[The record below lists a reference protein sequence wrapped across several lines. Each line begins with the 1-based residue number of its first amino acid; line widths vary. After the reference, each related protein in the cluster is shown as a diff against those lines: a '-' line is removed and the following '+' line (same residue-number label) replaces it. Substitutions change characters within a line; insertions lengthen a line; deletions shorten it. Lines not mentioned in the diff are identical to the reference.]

1 MNKYIGVDI
10 SKNDF
15 YVCFAETQEPVL
27 FQNNLKGIKIFE
39 RYLLKNNFKKETT
52 VIGVES
58 TGIYHLPMSHNMTQS
73 GFTVQVI
80 NPLIIKKQNQIS
92 LRRVKND
99 KKDAGLIRYC
109 TSNQAGYKFIDT
121 GETLTLKSL
130 IRQRDSLANLK
141 NILNRKQDAV
151 TYKEKHLGISI
162 SKSNTRLIKAVSL
175 EIEKLEK
182 ELRGYHPKEQ
192 KLLRTI
198 PGVGPITAISFV
210 SEIGDV
216 KRFSSSKKLIAYVG
230 LDSRVH
236 QSGTSI
242 HGKGYISKRGNK
254 ILRTRLYNACSV
266 AVLHDNVFRDYF
278 QAKRSEGK
286 PYKVALC
293 AVMNKMA
300 HVIYAVWKSGEPF
313 EDRRKKKG
321 GWQGYS

>member
-1 MNKYIGVDI
+1 MVKYIGVDI

-15 YVCFAETQEPVL
+15 YACFEEATEPIL
-27 FQNNLKGIKIFE
+27 FQNNLKGIKTFE
-39 RYLLKNNFKKETT
+39 RYLAKNNFEKTNT
-52 VIGVES
+52 LIGVES
-58 TGIYHLPMSHNMTQS
+58 TGIYHLPMSYNMTQA
-73 GFTVQVI
+73 GFSVNVI
-80 NPLIIKKQNQIS
+80 NPLIVKKQNQVS

-99 KKDAGLIRYC
+99 KKDANLIRYC
-109 TSNQAGYKFIDT
+109 TTAKAGYKFIDNS
-121 GETLTLKSL
+121 ETLTLKSL
-130 IRQRDSLANLK
+130 VRQRDSLANLK
-141 NILNRKQDAV
+141 NVLNRKQDAV
-151 TYKEKHLGISI
+151 SYKEKYLGISI
-162 SKSNTRLIKAVSL
+162 SNSNKRLIKTVSL

-182 ELRGYHPKEQ
+182 ELKEYRQNEQ

-198 PGVGPITAISFV
+198 PGVGPITAVSFV
-210 SEIGDV
+210 SEIGDIN
-216 KRFSSSKKLIAYVG
+216 RFPNPGKLIAYVG

-293 AVMNKMA
+293 AVMNKMT
-300 HVIYAVWKSGEPF
+300 HVIYAVWKNSEPF
-313 EDRRKKKG
+313 EDRRIK
-321 GWQGYS
+321 SIPTIS